1 MSRNLRLSPPVRHD
15 IAELDD
21 YVAVEPP
28 ERLAERLGIGAGE
41 LIKLDAN
48 ENPYGP
54 APDVAQAVA
63 QARFDLYPDPLH
75 LHMRRAIEN
84 YAGAPAER
92 IMFGNGSDELLE
104 LVIRLHLEPGDE
116 VVSCPPTFGMYSFL
130 PPLFF
135 GRVIAVP
142 RREDFRV
149 DLPAVLAALTERTK
163 LIVLAAPNNPSG
175 TLLPEADLRRL
186 LECGRV
192 VVLDEAYIE
201 FAGSSAIPL
210 TSEFGNLVVL
220 RTFSKWA
227 GLAGLRVGWG
237 VFPADMMPHLWKI
250 KQPYNVNVA
259 AEAAVLASLRQRDL
273 LLANVARIVAERE
286 RLRAALSALPGW
298 AVLPSSANFLLCQVP
313 SAARTFDHL
322 LRHGI
327 AVRRYNAPRLEHS
340 LRITVGRPE
349 DSDRM
354 LEVLRSTEA

>member
-1 MSRNLRLSPPVRHD
+1 MSRNLHLSLPIRRD
-15 IAELDD
+15 IAELSD
-21 YVAVEPP
+21 YAAVEPP
-28 ERLAERLGIGAGE
+28 EQLAERLGIGVGD

-54 APDVAQAVA
+54 APGVAQAVA

-75 LHMRRAIEN
+75 LRMRQAIES
-84 YAGAPAER
+84 YAEAPVER

-104 LVIRLHLEPGDE
+104 LVIRLFLEPGDE

-135 GRVIAVP
+135 GKVIAVP
-142 RREDFRV
+142 RFEDFRV
-149 DLPAVLAALTERTK
+149 DVPAVLAALTERTK

-175 TLLPEADLRRL
+175 TPLPEADLRRL
-186 LECGRV
+186 LESGRV
-192 VVLDEAYIE
+192 VVLDEAYVE
-201 FAGSSAIPL
+201 FAGSTAIPL
-210 TSEFGNLVVL
+210 TGEYGNLIVL

-237 VFPADMMPHLWKI
+237 VFPADIMPHLWKI

-259 AEAAVLASLRQRDL
+259 AQAAVLASLRQRDL
-273 LLANVARIVAERE
+273 LLANVGRIVAERE

-298 AVLPSSANFLLCQVP
+298 SVLPSAANFLLCQVP
-313 SAARTFDHL
+313 SAVRTFDHL

-327 AVRRYNAPRLEHS
+327 AVRRYSAPRLERS
-340 LRITVGRPE
+340 LRISVGQPE
-349 DSDRM
+349 ESDRL